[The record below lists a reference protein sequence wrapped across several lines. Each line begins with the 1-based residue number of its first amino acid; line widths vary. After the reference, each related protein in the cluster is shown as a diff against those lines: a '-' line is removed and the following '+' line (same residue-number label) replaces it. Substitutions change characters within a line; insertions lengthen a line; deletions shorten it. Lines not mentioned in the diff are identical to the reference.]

1 MSEDLLVADG
11 QKGLSEM
18 ERVVDTFVAPAAT
31 FSDIRRSAS
40 WWLPF
45 LLIVLFS
52 TAATFTIDRHV
63 GFSRVAEN
71 QVQASPSQAEQ
82 LASLTPEDRASQMEK
97 RAIGTKYFSYG
108 LPIFLLLI
116 FAIYSAIILGSFNL
130 ALGAKMTYGQVFAV
144 TIYSSLPYL
153 LTSLLTII
161 TVAFGNNAETFNM
174 QNPVGTNLAYFLP
187 DAAPWL
193 KALLAQ
199 FDVIKI
205 WSLVLSVLGFKIV
218 SGKSMGQSTAVV
230 VGWWLLIVLVGVAVA
245 AAFS

>member
-1 MSEDLLVADG
+1 MSEDVLVADG

-18 ERVVDTFVAPAAT
+18 ERVVDTFVSPTAT
-31 FSDIRRSAS
+31 FNDIRRSAS

-45 LLIVLFS
+45 VLIALFS

-63 GFSRVAEN
+63 GFARVAEN

-153 LTSLLTII
+153 LTSLLTIV

-193 KALLAQ
+193 KALLTQ
-199 FDVIKI
+199 FDVIKL

-218 SGKSMGQSTAVV
+218 SGKSMGQSAAVV